1 MIYRGLAD
9 LIFILHFCFVLFVVF
24 GGALVL
30 YRRFFL
36 PFHLPALFWGIIVE
50 LFQLPC
56 PLTTL
61 ENYFRTLG
69 GEAGY
74 AVGFVEHYISAVI
87 YPSIT
92 PQFQIFLGVLL
103 IFVNILVYGFVIKKN
118 EILLLIK
125 ARNKVESR

>member
-9 LIFILHFCFVLFVVF
+9 SIFILHFCFVLFVVF

-36 PFHLPALFWGIIVE
+36 LFHLPALFWGIFIE
-50 LFQLPC
+50 LFQLAC
-56 PLTTL
+56 PLTSI
-61 ENYFRTLG
+61 ENYLRKLG

-74 AVGFVEHYISAVI
+74 AGGFVEHYISAVL

-92 PQFQIFLGVLL
+92 PQFQIFLGILL
-103 IFVNILVYGFVIKKN
+103 IAVN
-118 EILLLIK
+118 LLIYTFIFK
-125 ARNKVESR
+125 RKRNFATN

>member
-36 PFHLPALFWGIIVE
+36 PLHLPALVWGILVE

-56 PLTTL
+56 PLTSL
-61 ENYFRTLG
+61 ENQFRQLG

-74 AVGFVEHYISAVI
+74 AGGFIEHYLSAVL
-87 YPSIT
+87 YPSVT
-92 PQFQIFLGVLL
+92 PQFQMFLGALL
-103 IFVNILVYGFVIKKN
+103 IAVN
-118 EILLLIK
+118 LLIYAFVFK
-125 ARNKVESR
+125 RRRLFVFD